1 MKIYV
6 NGRFLMHK
14 QTGIERYA
22 YEICR
27 ALIDRGIDLEVICP
41 RTGVIDSSY
50 DVSGMHIIRYGIG
63 HSHFWEQCILP
74 FFFLF
79 INAPLLCLS
88 GIGPILVR
96 NKVITIH
103 DVSFLVNPSWFSKS
117 YATFYRIFTRLAVKT
132 SKHVIT
138 VSEFSKSEILK
149 YYGDIVSP
157 NKVSV
162 VYGASK
168 FHPVSLSS
176 NSEISSNRQSFLA
189 VASLDPRKNLAILPP
204 VIAQIPGLHL
214 KIVGSKYKVFS
225 DITQVDT
232 EQITYLGRVSDEI
245 LANLYSTS
253 IALIFPSFYEGFGL
267 PPIEAQMAGCPVLVS
282 DIPVM
287 HEVCGDSA
295 IYFDPNDKNDICAK
309 IQYILSLSESERQQ
323 IIDRGRLNAQRFSFT
338 KSCEAIISIF
348 LKF

>member
-27 ALIDRGIDLEVICP
+27 ALADKGVDLEVICP
-41 RTGVIDSSY
+41 RTGAIDPAY
-50 DVSGMHIIRYGIG
+50 DISGIHITRFGIG

-79 INAPLLCLS
+79 VNAPLLCLS
-88 GIGPILVR
+88 GISPVLVK
-96 NKVITIH
+96 NKITTIH
-103 DVSFLVNPSWFSKS
+103 DVSFLFRQSWFSKF

-149 YYGDIVSP
+149 YYGDIITSE
-157 NKVSV
+157 KVSV

-168 FHPVSLSS
+168 FNASDFIPDTSS
-176 NSEISSNRQSFLA
+176 KMSDSFLS
-189 VASLDPRKNLAILPP
+189 VASFDPRKNLSILEPA
-204 VIAQIPGLHL
+204 IAQIPGSQLYV
-214 KIVGSKYKVFS
+214 VGSGYKVFANTTKAE
-225 DITQVDT
+225 I
-232 EQITYLGRVSDEI
+232 EQIKYLGRVSDAV
-245 LANLYSTS
+245 LANLYATST
-253 IALIFPSFYEGFGL
+253 ALIFPSLYEGFGL
-267 PPIEAQMAGCPVLVS
+267 PPIETQMFGCPVLVS

-287 HEVCGDSA
+287 HEVCGNSA
-295 IYFDPNDKNDICAK
+295 IYFDPNDAADLVDKMH
-309 IQYILSLSESERQQ
+309 YILSISKEERDL
-323 IIDRGRLNAQRFSFT
+323 IIEQGRKNAQRFSFA
-338 KSCEAIISIF
+338 KSSETLLSIIQKI
-348 LKF
+348 